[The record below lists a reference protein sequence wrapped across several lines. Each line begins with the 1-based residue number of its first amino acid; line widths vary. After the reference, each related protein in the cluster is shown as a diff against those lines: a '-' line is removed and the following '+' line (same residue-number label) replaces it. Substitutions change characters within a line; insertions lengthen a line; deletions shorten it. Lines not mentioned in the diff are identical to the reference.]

1 MNSGTKR
8 KIRVI
13 VADDHPIFRGG
24 LKQIIEEEEGIE
36 IIGEAGDGQ
45 KALEMILEK
54 NPDVAILDIDMPK
67 KTGFEVLKELKK
79 SDNPVKIIFLTMYK
93 EENMFNEAMDL
104 GIRGYVLKESA
115 ADDICES
122 IRLVAAGDYAI
133 SPLISKYLV
142 KRMTMHEKLRNENP
156 TIDNLTPMERKILK
170 LVSENLSSKEIADEL
185 FISYKTVET
194 HRSNISRKLELHG
207 TLSLVRFALEH
218 KSVL

>member
-1 MNSGTKR
+1 MNSGMKR

-45 KALEMILEK
+45 KALEMIIEK
-54 NPDVAILDIDMPK
+54 NPDIAILDIDMPK

-79 SDNPVKIIFLTMYK
+79 SDNSVKIIFLTMYK

-142 KRMTMHEKLRNENP
+142 KRMTMHEKLNHKYSQALLQKAWCRQ
-156 TIDNLTPMERKILK
+156 
-170 LVSENLSSKEIADEL
+170 V
-185 FISYKTVET
+185 
-194 HRSNISRKLELHG
+194 
-207 TLSLVRFALEH
+207 VR
-218 KSVL
+218 